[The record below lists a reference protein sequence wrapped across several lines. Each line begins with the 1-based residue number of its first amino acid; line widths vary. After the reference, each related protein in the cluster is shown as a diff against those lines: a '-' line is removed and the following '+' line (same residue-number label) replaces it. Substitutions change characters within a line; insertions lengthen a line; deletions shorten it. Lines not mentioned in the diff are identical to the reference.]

1 LYSGGR
7 YSFNRILTSPNH
19 SQYHPE
25 HSLSC
30 AKNPQSMASTT
41 LSPATPSQVKRK
53 EKKMEK
59 IPSNNDYP

>member
-1 LYSGGR
+1 
-7 YSFNRILTSPNH
+7 
-19 SQYHPE
+19 
-25 HSLSC
+25 
-30 AKNPQSMASTT
+30 MASTT